1 MIRACDLQKS
11 DVVKISTIPH
21 VLEDVNVQAPSAR
34 GSATLYK
41 FRFRNVASKQ
51 KVDKVCRGDEVFD
64 EADFEKRPVQYL
76 YRDSLGF
83 TFMDMED
90 FSQFTLN
97 EDDLG
102 DQVQYLVDGMEG
114 INSLCSDGRVLAIE
128 LPPVVELAIKETG
141 PSMRNASATARTKPA
156 TLTTGLIV
164 QVPEYLETGEML
176 RIDTRTAAFV
186 SRA

>member
-1 MIRACDLQKS
+1 MIRACDLKKG
-11 DVVKISTIPH
+11 DVVKISAVPH

-64 EADFEKRPVQYL
+64 EADFEKRAVQYL
-76 YRDSLGF
+76 YRDASGF

-102 DQVQYLVDGMEG
+102 DQVQYLVDGLEG
-114 INSLCSDGRVLAIE
+114 INSLCSDGKILAIE
-128 LPPVVELAIKETG
+128 LPPLVELEVVDTG
-141 PSMRNASATARTKPA
+141 PSMRNASATARSKPA
-156 TLTTGLIV
+156 TLSTGMIV
-164 QVPEYLETGEML
+164 QVPEYLEKGT
-176 RIDTRTAAFV
+176 RIRVDTRTGAFA